1 MVGASY
7 ASGNETSEEVRER
20 KFKKLGIK
28 AEQFEECLGN
38 IMAVAD
44 NEICQNLPRQY
55 STESTCIKKS
65 VIETITDEDD
75 DNDGAVQFYSQD
87 IEKEYAIELLLDV
100 ADKWVT
106 IRFCLAFGWL
116 QDMRKFQSMALQ
128 TDLYRKVNPPT
139 QASKRMMR
147 ETQTIT
153 ANHLVFLLFYVI
165 SLVVVYHLYRILLLT
180 VLCTL
185 PPYAHYYSF
194 CCLYR
199 CLLPSRY
206 IRLRH

>member
-1 MVGASY
+1 MLVAMKLLKKYEKESSRSLELKLNSLKS
-7 ASGNETSEEVRER
+7 ALEILWLLLIMKFVR
-20 KFKKLGIK
+20 IYHVSI
-28 AEQFEECLGN
+28 A
-38 IMAVAD
+38 
-44 NEICQNLPRQY
+44 QNLY
-55 STESTCIKKS
+55 TCIKKS

-87 IEKEYAIELLLDV
+87 ITQLLDI

-106 IRFCLAFGWL
+106 IRGFCLAFGWL